1 MDAIQTEIA
10 ANLKAAWRTYCLA
23 FASVSILVWDHVITF
38 GREVEY
44 FWTGDWNISRVLY
57 LSIRYL
63 ALLASGIVDADG
75 FMGTVHS
82 NTPTASLG
90 QAAQGS
96 EAYNQLVDSWLH
108 AGYFLVFLLILLCQ
122 AVVVLRVWYLFP
134 RNRFIRIGS
143 LVLYASSVIGCSVL
157 GAREWNA
164 VEQEFNS
171 VTNVTVSTK
180 FTTMWYIFFPCLM
193 VHTLLFLCKIWRVWE
208 SKASLRDAPV
218 MRGVLKEGAVMYCF
232 ATATLLFSVI
242 GLSDVKN
249 SLVYQ
254 PALLGNFAVAAT
266 VVSVCRAMLS
276 IRSLAAAWHVDSTW
290 LLNHAELS
298 RVQWRRGANEG
309 ELVVEMGFSE
319 RDEDIEL
326 V

>member
-1 MDAIQTEIA
+1 M
-10 ANLKAAWRTYCLA
+10 
-23 FASVSILVWDHVITF
+23 
-38 GREVEY
+38 
-44 FWTGDWNISRVLY
+44 
-57 LSIRYL
+57 
-63 ALLASGIVDADG
+63 
-75 FMGTVHS
+75 
-82 NTPTASLG
+82 G
-90 QAAQGS
+90 QAAQGAQ
-96 EAYNQLVDSWLH
+96 AYDQLTDSWLH

-157 GAREWNA
+157 GGQEWNA
-164 VEQEFNS
+164 VQEEFNS

-180 FTTMWYIFFPCLM
+180 LTTMWYIFFPCLV

-218 MRGVLKEGAVMYCF
+218 MRVMLKEGAVMYCF
-232 ATATLLFSVI
+232 ATATLLYSVI

-249 SLVYQ
+249 PMVYQ

-276 IRSLAAAWHVDSTW
+276 IKSLAATWHVDSRW

-298 RVQWRRGANEG
+298 RVQWRRGAKEG
-309 ELVVEMGFSE
+309 ELVVEMGILGG
-319 RDEDIEL
+319 EDA
-326 V
+326 